1 MDEELKA
8 QYMAQETDI
17 AMMKRDI
24 EELRLSNERQRVEL
38 EVMKSQDTQ
47 RMRTA
52 IVVLGGL
59 VVSLVVYIWAMFVG
73 DKP

>member
-1 MDEELKA
+1 
-8 QYMAQETDI
+8 MAQETDI

-24 EELRLSNERQRVEL
+24 EELRLSNERQRLEL

>member
-24 EELRLSNERQRVEL
+24 EELRLSNERQRLEL